1 MESTVENDEIE
12 DPELEDRVHSITDIA
27 ETIIVIKRYDEAI
40 RKRN

>member
-12 DPELEDRVHSITDIA
+12 DPELEDRVRSITDIA
-27 ETIIVIKRYDEAI
+27 ETIIVIKRYDEVI